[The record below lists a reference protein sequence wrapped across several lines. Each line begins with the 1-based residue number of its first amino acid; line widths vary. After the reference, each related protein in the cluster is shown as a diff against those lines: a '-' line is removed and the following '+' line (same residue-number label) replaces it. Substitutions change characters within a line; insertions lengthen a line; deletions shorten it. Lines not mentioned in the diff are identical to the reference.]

1 MEDEL
6 ARLNIEDG
14 EEEDASNIVLFQ
26 AKKNMMAN
34 LWHPLVGVEISNL
47 SVKRFLFKFFNGM
60 DMDRVV

>member
-6 ARLNIEDG
+6 ARLNIKDG
-14 EEEDASNIVLFQ
+14 EEEDA
-26 AKKNMMAN
+26 AMKNMMAN
-34 LWHPLVGVEISNL
+34 LLHPLGGVEISNL